1 MEREKKDDKT
11 RIIKPTSFS
20 TEDEFESDLLAF
32 ATDPA
37 RGKKGQFGPYVKQL
51 IERDR
56 DGWVRTVNVS
66 PIITA
71 HVSNNDEDSDAAGG
85 YL

>member
-1 MEREKKDDKT
+1 MERKKDDD

-20 TEDEFESDLLAF
+20 KKDEYEMDLLAY

-37 RGKKGQFGPYVKQL
+37 RGKKGKFGPYVKQL

-56 DGWVRTVNVS
+56 DGWVRSVNVS
-66 PIITA
+66 PVIMA
-71 HVSNNDEDSDAAGG
+71 NVSDCDEDSDAAGG